1 MVAPVLSYMMGIH
14 PPGVRDI
21 GRALGVARHTLL
33 SHGAMYRALRAV
45 VPGAVPVGPVLN
57 MMWFEP
63 LDPESAEDRA
73 EAEQQDYFVNRWYL
87 DGITTGRVRP
97 PCGADEEVAGLGGSF
112 DVLGL
117 NYYMRILVRGGAPS
131 GLESLRRP
139 GERPEF
145 VDEMGWEVHPPGL
158 GGLLRRLAASGKP
171 LYVTENG
178 HATLDEEARTRY
190 VGAHLAQVAAAI
202 AGGSDLRGYFYWSLM
217 DNFEWAEGWARH
229 FGLIGLEPGTLARR
243 PRPAAYFYRDVIARN
258 ALPAAV
264 ASGRGT

>member
-1 MVAPVLSYMMGIH
+1 MGIH

-73 EAEQQDYFVNRWYL
+73 ETEQQDYFVNRWYL

-117 NYYMRILVRGGAPS
+117 NYYMRILVRGGVPS

-139 GERPEF
+139 SERAEF

-158 GGLLRRLAASGKP
+158 GALLRRLATTGKP

-178 HATLDEEARTRY
+178 HATLDEDARTRY
-190 VGAHLAQVAAAI
+190 LAAHLGQVADAI
-202 AGGSDLRGYFYWSLM
+202 TAGADVRGYFYWSLM

-243 PRPAAYFYRDVIARN
+243 PRPAAYFYRDVIVHGS
-258 ALPAAV
+258 LTPH
-264 ASGRGT
+264 G

>member
-1 MVAPVLSYMMGIH
+1 VAPVLSYMMGIH

-45 VPGAVPVGPVLN
+45 LPGAVPVGPVLN

-73 EAEQQDYFVNRWYL
+73 ETEQQDYFLNRWYL

-190 VGAHLAQVAAAI
+190 LRAHLEQVADAI
-202 AGGSDLRGYFYWSLM
+202 AAGADVRGYFYWSLM

-243 PRPAAYFYRDVIARN
+243 PRPAAYFYRDVIARGS
-258 ALPAAV
+258 LTPQ
-264 ASGRGT
+264 G